1 MNRHVNKLIL
11 FCAICLL
18 SSVPAQAG
26 PLKLYGTLLN
36 GTTSGISSYTFAEI
50 STVDGHV
57 TPLFDFN
64 LPFGIGAMAFDPESC
79 KFVATGALSV
89 AGKVVVIDP
98 VTQTVTFNTV
108 TGLPVNETYVQ
119 AIEYN
124 QNEPLGQ
131 RMLISF
137 GPDNTN
143 GNDRLAA
150 VNPATGVVIAGQIT
164 GHLPYDLDGLAYS
177 SLTSEF
183 IVADTNNVPFRS
195 ISSVFASP
203 TYSTWANAPNNAE
216 YYDPACD
223 DSGKMYFSKRDTRD
237 LWYMVKT
244 PVGPASYVFVGPHLA
259 PTPTA
264 WAVGLAF
271 GKIPVCVP
279 PPMNMVAWWPLDE
292 LAGGTSEDIIAG
304 HNGTYVNV
312 PVPLAGQY
320 VDNALCFD
328 GINSYVN
335 VPDAPGLNFGTGDFS
350 IDAWIKTTVASGVRV
365 IVDKRVESGST
376 TGYSLFL
383 GNGQLGFQIADGV
396 GGSFCTSCGGGTSC
410 TNYGSGVFVATGN
423 WEHVAVTVSRTI
435 NGGTFYVN
443 GVSVGVFNPGCHAT
457 SITNANPL
465 RIGSRS
471 SSVSAVFD
479 GCIDE
484 VELFNRVLNP
494 VEVASLYNAR
504 HAGKCKCH
512 CLGDMNGDGVLN
524 GKDIAPFIRCLLNNS
539 LPMDNCTCADI
550 NGDFSVNYSD
560 VAPFVTSLLTK
571 QPCP

>member
-1 MNRHVNKLIL
+1 MYRFFPALL
-11 FCAICLL
+11 SSGAICLA
-18 SSVPAQAG
+18 SSLPVNADPY
-26 PLKLYGTLLN
+26 KLYGTLLN
-36 GTTSGISSYTFAEI
+36 GTTGGITAYTFAEI
-50 STVDGHV
+50 SIVDGHV
-57 TPLFDFN
+57 TPLFDFS
-64 LPFGIGAMAFDPESC
+64 LPYGIGAMAYDLESC

-89 AGKVVVIDP
+89 DGKVVEIDP
-98 VTQTVTFNTV
+98 VTQTVTPHTV
-108 TGLPVNETYVQ
+108 TGLPVGETYVQ

-124 QNEPLGQ
+124 PNEPLGQ

-137 GPDNTN
+137 GPSNTN

-150 VNPATGVVIAGQIT
+150 VNPATGAVIQFT
-164 GHLPYDLDGLAYS
+164 GHLTYDLDGLAYS

-183 IVADTNNVPFRS
+183 IIADTNNVPFTS
-195 ISSVFASP
+195 ISSIFASP
-203 TYSTWANAPNNAE
+203 TFTTWANAPNDAE
-216 YYDPACD
+216 YWEPACD
-223 DSGKMYFSKRDTRD
+223 GTGKMYFSKRDTRD
-237 LWYMVKT
+237 LWYIIKT

-259 PTPTA
+259 PTSSA

-271 GKIPVCVP
+271 GTIPVCVP

-304 HNGTYVNV
+304 HNGTHVNA

-328 GINSYVN
+328 GISSYVN
-335 VPDAPGLNFGTGDFS
+335 VPDAPGLNFGIGDFS
-350 IDAWIKTTVASGVRV
+350 IDAWVKTTVASGVRIV
-365 IVDKRVESGST
+365 VDKRLESGST
-376 TGYSLFL
+376 TGYSLYL

-396 GGSFCTSCGGGTSC
+396 GGSFCTSCGGGASC

-423 WEHVAVTVSRTI
+423 WEHVAVTVSRTN

-443 GVSVGVFNPGCHAT
+443 GAPVGVFNPGCHPN
-457 SITNANPL
+457 SITNTNPL

-504 HAGKCKCH
+504 HAGKCKCR
-512 CLGDMNGDGVLN
+512 CLGDMNGDSVLN

-539 LPMDNCTCADI
+539 LPTDNCLCADI
-550 NGDFSVNYSD
+550 DGNYSVNYSD
-560 VAPFVTSLLTK
+560 VAPFVTSLLVK